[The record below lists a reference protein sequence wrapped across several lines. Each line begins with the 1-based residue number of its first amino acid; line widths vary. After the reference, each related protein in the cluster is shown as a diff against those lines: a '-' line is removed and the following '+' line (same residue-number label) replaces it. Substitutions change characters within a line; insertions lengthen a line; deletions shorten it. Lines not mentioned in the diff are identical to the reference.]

1 MLRALRR
8 IIDTERTQ
16 DGGRGGLT
24 LGYFLKSPKGTIRV
38 SATLRRIYGDRV
50 FPAAFAAIAAAGKF
64 GNVADPGDRAAI
76 FLKTGKNAKKP
87 CGNYTFCADPGA
99 KIRLFL
105 KVPSRNDV
113 KITVTVLNAMKC
125 DKCYTLQ

>member
-64 GNVADPGDRAAI
+64 GTVADPGDRAAI

-87 CGNYTFCADPGA
+87 CGIYTYCADPCA

-113 KITVTVLNAMKC
+113 KITVTVLKAMKC
-125 DKCYTLQ
+125 DRYYKLQ

>member
-1 MLRALRR
+1 MPPTKALSPVLRALRGV
-8 IIDTERTQ
+8 IDSERTQ
-16 DGGRGGLT
+16 GGGRGGL
-24 LGYFLKSPKGTIRV
+24 SDDCVAP
-38 SATLRRIYGDRV
+38 TLRRIYSDRV
-50 FPAAFAAIAAAGKF
+50 FLAAFAVLTAAGNF
-64 GNVADPGDRAAI
+64 GTVADPGDRAAI
-76 FLKTGKNAKKP
+76 SLKMRKNAKKP

>member
-1 MLRALRR
+1 MA
-8 IIDTERTQ
+8 
-16 DGGRGGLT
+16 
-24 LGYFLKSPKGTIRV
+24 
-38 SATLRRIYGDRV
+38 ATLRRIYGDRV

-76 FLKTGKNAKKP
+76 FLKMRKNAKKP
-87 CGNYTFCADPGA
+87 CEIYTFCADPGA